1 MNALLRAHTSVT
13 YVIQV
18 HTIVTACCCNYVY
31 TTIRR
36 GFGCIHYTR
45 INICTVRCD
54 LKTVKWKDDFKTQG
68 LIFKLANANV
78 VYTQAHFT

>member
-1 MNALLRAHTSVT
+1 M
-13 YVIQV
+13 
-18 HTIVTACCCNYVY
+18 Y
-31 TTIRR
+31 TLYIY
-36 GFGCIHYTR
+36 IYYTR

-78 VYTQAHFT
+78 VYTQTHFT